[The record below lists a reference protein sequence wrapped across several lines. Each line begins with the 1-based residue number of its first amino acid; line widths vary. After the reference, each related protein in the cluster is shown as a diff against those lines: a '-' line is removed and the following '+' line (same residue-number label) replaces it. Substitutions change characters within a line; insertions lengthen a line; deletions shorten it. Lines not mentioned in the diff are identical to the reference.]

1 MSALLLSLAALL
13 LSSSVHAQFE
23 AAVVSPSGIGPP
35 GGPPPLPT
43 GRTDTRAGPPQ
54 QIDSSAPAQ
63 LDFSE
68 NAAPPQMP
76 PDRDDRVPA
85 RRTPA
90 SVDRRAD
97 HPVDERLQ
105 RGAIGAA
112 LRDATGA
119 DNASSPSAA
128 GPRRPMNRRLD
139 DEDASVF
146 LGLPE

>member
-35 GGPPPLPT
+35 GAPPPLPT
-43 GRTDTRAGPPQ
+43 GRSDTSASPPQ
-54 QIDSSAPAQ
+54 QIDFSAPAQ

-68 NAAPPQMP
+68 NAAPQTP
-76 PDRDDRVPA
+76 PDRDERMPA
-85 RRTPA
+85 RRTPS

-97 HPVDERLQ
+97 HPVDEQLQ

-128 GPRRPMNRRLD
+128 APRRSTNRRVE
-139 DEDASVF
+139 DEDASVL